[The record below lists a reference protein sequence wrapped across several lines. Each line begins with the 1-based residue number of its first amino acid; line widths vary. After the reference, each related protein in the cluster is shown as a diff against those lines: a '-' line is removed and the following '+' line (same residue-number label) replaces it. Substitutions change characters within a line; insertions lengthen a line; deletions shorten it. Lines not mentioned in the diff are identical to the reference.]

1 MVAAHASLVTTNAE
15 HDQQIRFSTRSSS
28 GSHIECVK
36 NVGGMWDP
44 KKGFALESS
53 SHKCMGCQKNMP
65 FNQSALLLVIGY

>member
-36 NVGGMWDP
+36 NVGGTP
-44 KKGFALESS
+44 KKG
-53 SHKCMGCQKNMP
+53 
-65 FNQSALLLVIGY
+65 LLWKQVLISVEDAKKICRSINLL